1 VVGQPRCNSPRY
13 PCHNNGHDEHADCAT
28 SIPRPLCL
36 IGDTTLIFTNS
47 KLERGP
53 LTHWRHRQAQF

>member
-1 VVGQPRCNSPRY
+1 MSPEFLKLR
-13 PCHNNGHDEHADCAT
+13 NIKSDLLHDTPGVLAVREGDG
-28 SIPRPLCL
+28 CL

-53 LTHWRHRQAQF
+53 LPHWRHRQAQF